1 MQIPFVDL
9 KRQYQGLREEVL
21 GEITKAID
29 SMQLLLGPNV
39 RAFEDE
45 FSRHCGTEFAVG
57 VGSGTEALHLAL
69 VACGVKRGDEVITV
83 ANTYFATIEALALI
97 GAKPVFV
104 EIDPLTFNIDPSQ
117 IESRIT
123 SKTKAILPIHL
134 YGQPA
139 DMDPIVELAR
149 AYNLKIV
156 EDACQ
161 AHGAEYRGRRTG
173 SLGDAGCF
181 SFYLSKNLGA
191 YGEGGMIVTSDPEV
205 SQKCKMLRD
214 HGQDVKYHHR
224 FMGVNGRLDE
234 IQAAVLRVKLRH
246 LDEWNEKRRRVAEA
260 YEKGLPS
267 TLVKPIEMSVAKHVY
282 HLYVIRTSARE
293 QLAAY
298 LEAKGVAT
306 GMHYP
311 IPIHLQEAYRGYC
324 SDSVHLPITEKA
336 ASEILSLPMFPELTV
351 EEINYV
357 CGRVRDFVESEE
369 QIQSRAQVGAGG
381 G

>member
-21 GEITKAID
+21 GEIAKSRD

-39 RAFEDE
+39 RALEYE
-45 FSRHCGTEFAVG
+45 FSRYCGTEFAVG

-104 EIDPLTFNIDPSQ
+104 EIDPLTYNIDPSQ

-191 YGEGGMIVTSDPEV
+191 YGEGGMIVTSDLEV
-205 SQKCKMLRD
+205 SKKCKMLRD

-260 YEKGLPS
+260 YERGLPS
-267 TLVKPIEMSVAKHVY
+267 TLVKPVEMSGAKHVY

-293 QLAAY
+293 QLRAY
-298 LEAKGVAT
+298 LEAKGVAV

-311 IPIHLQEAYRGYC
+311 IPIHQQEAYRGYC
-324 SDSVHLPITEKA
+324 SDNIHLPITEKA
-336 ASEILSLPMFPELTV
+336 AREILSLPMFPELID
-351 EEINYV
+351 EEIDYV
-357 CGRVRDFVESEE
+357 CGCVRDFVESEG